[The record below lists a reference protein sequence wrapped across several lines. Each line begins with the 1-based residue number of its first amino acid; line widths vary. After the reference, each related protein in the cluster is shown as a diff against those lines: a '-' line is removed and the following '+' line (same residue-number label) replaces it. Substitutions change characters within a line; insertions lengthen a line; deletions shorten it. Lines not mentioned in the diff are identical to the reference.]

1 MPKSTNITNT
11 HHAITAEEREQRY
24 GHKPATVW
32 FTGLSGSGKSTL
44 AVALEERLFE
54 LGCMTFVFDGDN
66 MRFGLSR
73 DLGFSSKDRQEN
85 LRRVAEVAKIFNLA
99 GGIAITSFITPFEE
113 SRELARKVIGDN
125 YIEVYINVSLE
136 TCIARD
142 PKGLYKRALAGE
154 IPKFTGISSPYEEPQ
169 NPDMKVDTTANT
181 VDEIIDSIVDYLRER
196 GTLFA

>member
-32 FTGLSGSGKSTL
+32 FTGLSASGKSTL

-66 MRFGLSR
+66 MRFGLNR
-73 DLGFSSKDRQEN
+73 DLGFAEHDRREN
-85 LRRVAEVAKIFNLA
+85 LRRVAEVSKLFNIA
-99 GGIAITSFITPFEE
+99 GGISITSFITPFEE
-113 SRELARKVIGDN
+113 SRTLAREIIGDN
-125 YIEVYINVSLE
+125 YIEVYLE
-136 TCIARD
+136 VHLDACIARD

-154 IPKFTGISSPYEEPQ
+154 IPDFTGISSPYEVPQ
-169 NPDMKVDTTANT
+169 NPHLSVDTTVST
-181 VDEIIDSIVDYLRER
+181 VDEIIDSIVGYLRER
-196 GTLFA
+196 GMLLS